1 MEHQKFEKMYLMQ
14 TVQKTIVILRAFTK
28 EQPKLS
34 LTELNKK
41 TGIGLSSLQ
50 RFVATLVYEGFLI
63 RDDRTKQ
70 YQLGLSLI
78 HLGKLV
84 EEESSI
90 ITIAQ
95 PILQQLN
102 KATKESISMSIIDG
116 NERRCI
122 MNIESSYALSARN
135 HVGDTSPLYAGA
147 SAKSLLA
154 FLPQEEIDQYL
165 DEVAMEHVTENTVV
179 DREQLLEQLQEIR
192 KQQYVFTRAERII
205 GACSFST
212 AIISNGRPVASI
224 AIIIPEARFDEE
236 QFDELRELILHAK
249 FDIEKQLNK

>member
-1 MEHQKFEKMYLMQ
+1 MEQTKFEKMYLLQ
-14 TVQKTIVILRAFTK
+14 TVQKTIFILRAFTK

-50 RFVATLVYEGFLI
+50 RFVATLMHEGFLI
-63 RDDRTKQ
+63 RDERTKQ

-84 EEESSI
+84 EEESSL

-102 KATKESISMSIIDG
+102 KTTNESVSMSIIDG

-122 MNIESSYALSARN
+122 MNIESTYALSARN

-147 SAKSLLA
+147 SAKTLLA
-154 FLPQEEIDQYL
+154 YLPQEEIKAYL
-165 DEVAMEHVTENTVV
+165 EDVEMEPVTVNTVIN
-179 DREQLLEQLQEIR
+179 REQLLQQLHQIR
-192 KQQYVFTRAERII
+192 DHQFVFTRAERII
-205 GACSFST
+205 GVCSFSA
-212 AIISNGRPVASI
+212 AIIASERPIASI
-224 AIIIPEARFDEE
+224 AIMIPEARYDES
-236 QFDELRELILHAK
+236 QFETFRDQLLQAK
-249 FDIEKQLNK
+249 YAIEKQFN

>member
-1 MEHQKFEKMYLMQ
+1 MEQQKYEKMYLMQ
-14 TVQKTIVILRAFTK
+14 TVQKAILILRAFTK
-28 EQPKLS
+28 EEPKLS
-34 LTELNKK
+34 LTEIKHK

-50 RFVATLVYEGFLI
+50 RFVTTLVHEGFLI

-84 EEESSI
+84 EQESSI

-102 KATKESISMSIIDG
+102 AELNESIAMSIIDG

-122 MNIESSYALSARN
+122 MNIDSTHALFARN
-135 HVGDTSPLYAGA
+135 YVGDTSPLYAGA
-147 SAKSLLA
+147 SAKALLA
-154 FLPQEEIDQYL
+154 YLPQEEIDAYL
-165 DEVAMEHVTENTVV
+165 NDVEMKMITENTPLSK
-179 DREQLLEQLQEIR
+179 QFLLQQLEQTR
-192 KQQYVFTRAERII
+192 KEQYIFTRAERIV

-212 AIISNGRPVASI
+212 AIIANGRPIASI
-224 AIIIPEARFDEE
+224 AIIIPEARFDEANS
-236 QFDELRELILHAK
+236 DKLRNQLLQVKYE
-249 FDIEKQLNK
+249 IEKQMMK

>member
-1 MEHQKFEKMYLMQ
+1 MEQNKFEKMYLMQ

-63 RDDRTKQ
+63 RDERTKH

-102 KATKESISMSIIDG
+102 QITNESISMSIIDG

-122 MNIESSYALSARN
+122 MNIESNYALSARN

-154 FLPQEEIDQYL
+154 FLPQEEIEEYL
-165 DEVAMEHVTENTVV
+165 NNVSLQRVTENTVV
-179 DREQLLEQLQEIR
+179 DHDKLMQELQQVREQ
-192 KQQYVFTRAERII
+192 QYIFTRAERIV

-212 AIISNGRPVASI
+212 AIISNGRPIASI
-224 AIIIPEARFDEE
+224 AIIIPEARFDEG
-236 QFDELRELILHAK
+236 QFDTLRNLILQAK
-249 FDIEKQLNK
+249 FEIEKQLNK

>member
-1 MEHQKFEKMYLMQ
+1 MEQNKYEKMYLMQ

-50 RFVATLVYEGFLI
+50 RFVATLVHEGFLI
-63 RDDRTKQ
+63 RDDRTKH

-84 EEESSI
+84 EGESSI

-95 PILQQLN
+95 PILQRLN
-102 KATKESISMSIIDG
+102 ENTKESISMSIIDG

-122 MNIESSYALSARN
+122 LNIDSSYALSARN

-147 SAKSLLA
+147 SAKTLLA
-154 FLPQEEIDQYL
+154 FLPEEEINAYL
-165 DEVAMEHVTENTVV
+165 ADVELKRVTENTTIE
-179 DREQLLEQLQEIR
+179 RTELLEQLARIR
-192 KQQYVFTRAERII
+192 QQQYDFSRAERIV
-205 GACSFST
+205 GVCSFSA
-212 AIISNGRPVASI
+212 AILSNYKPVASI
-224 AIIIPEARFDEE
+224 AIMIPEARYDEVNFDFYKD
-236 QFDELRELILHAK
+236 QILQAK
-249 FDIEKQLNK
+249 YEIEKQLNY